1 MMGGGGVICG
11 QGPAA
16 EGGDEGGAAPSG
28 AEHEAEAGLVGVG
41 GGGRISTTAG
51 ASAKSGA
58 LWLSVVGDIGNY
70 AREKEL
76 TVQLGM
82 VLWESRGGEGEHQGG
97 QRGGDRVRENE
108 AGAMQCGGGLSLALG
123 AVMVQGFTGQEGE
136 RQGDDGHLAAFHDHL
151 LEP

>member
-1 MMGGGGVICG
+1 MICG

-58 LWLSVVGDIGNY
+58 LWLSVVGDIGNCG
-70 AREKEL
+70 REKEL

-82 VLWESRGGEGEHQGG
+82 VGRESRGGGEGALGEG
-97 QRGGDRVRENE
+97 QQGGDRVRENE
-108 AGAMQCGGGLSLALG
+108 AGAMQCGGGTRVYRSGRG
-123 AVMVQGFTGQEGE
+123 AARG
-136 RQGDDGHLAAFHDHL
+136 
-151 LEP
+151 